1 MSKLAQNQSLLKLFY
16 GIIFSTLLLALLA
29 IVFWQKYQTQ
39 TKSVPQIVS
48 NTTVEVRAANEPI
61 YPIPLQILL
70 NPKKVELGEKL
81 FQEPRLSYN
90 NKVSCATC
98 HNLATGGV
106 DRLEHSM
113 GINGVVANTNTSTV
127 FNSGF
132 NFKQEWNGQYET
144 LEAQADGA
152 ITNSERMRSN
162 WTEILGKLRQSSDY
176 KKAFALLY
184 DEGITKQTIEDA
196 IATYERSLYT
206 PNSRFDQYLRGNN
219 QAITAQ
225 EKEGYRLFKTSGC
238 ISCHQGVNV
247 GGNLFQ
253 KFGIIGD
260 YFADRGNLTDADL
273 GRFNVT
279 KNQADL
285 YVFKVPSLR
294 NIVLTAPYFHD
305 GSAKTLAEAVAV
317 MAKYQLGRELS
328 AKKIDLIVQFL
339 RTLSGEYQG
348 KPL

>member
-1 MSKLAQNQSLLKLFY
+1 MNKLAQNQRLLKLFNV
-16 GIIFSTLLLALLA
+16 IIFLA
-29 IVFWQKYQTQ
+29 ILLCLLVVVFWQKSQNQNKFQPELVGNSTE
-39 TKSVPQIVS
+39 
-48 NTTVEVRAANEPI
+48 EVRLTNEPI
-61 YPIPLQILL
+61 YPVPLEIPL
-70 NPKKVELGEKL
+70 NPKKVALGDKL
-81 FQEPRLSYN
+81 FHEPRLSHN
-90 NKVSCATC
+90 NTISCASC
-98 HNLATGGV
+98 HILTTGGV
-106 DRLEHSM
+106 DRLAHSM
-113 GINGVVANTNTSTV
+113 GMNGLVATTNTSTV

-144 LEAQADGA
+144 LEEQAEGA
-152 ITNSERMRSN
+152 IINSKRMASN
-162 WTEILGKLRQSSDY
+162 WREIIGKLKQSMDY
-176 KKAFALLY
+176 AKAFALVY
-184 DEGITKQTIEDA
+184 DQGITRETIQDA

-206 PNSRFDQYLRGNN
+206 PNSRFDQFLRGNN
-219 QAITAQ
+219 RAITPQ
-225 EKEGYRLFKTSGC
+225 EKEGYRLFKASGC

-260 YFADRGNLTDADL
+260 YFADRGNVTYADL

-279 KNQADL
+279 GNEADR

-294 NIVLTAPYFHD
+294 NIVLTPPYFHD
-305 GSAKTLAEAVAV
+305 GSAQTLAAAVAV

-328 AKKIDLIVQFL
+328 PEKIDLIVQFL